1 MRDTNEAEDRTRHR
15 IMSKMWIYGRQRS
28 SINFYRRQKR
38 QLHHQKIV
46 LEARLKLWT
55 QTRVLPLSQL
65 RQLNV
70 LNAEI
75 VLHSGGCCRRDPL
88 MKRLHNSIGVLDVAI
103 HGEII
108 PNSRSFHPS
117 NK

>member
-1 MRDTNEAEDRTRHR
+1 
-15 IMSKMWIYGRQRS
+15 
-28 SINFYRRQKR
+28 
-38 QLHHQKIV
+38 
-46 LEARLKLWT
+46 
-55 QTRVLPLSQL
+55 
-65 RQLNV
+65 
-70 LNAEI
+70 
-75 VLHSGGCCRRDPL
+75 

>member
-1 MRDTNEAEDRTRHR
+1 MKPR
-15 IMSKMWIYGRQRS
+15 IEQGIVLCPKCGFTADKE

-75 VLHSGGCCRRDPL
+75 GPHSGGCCRRDPL
-88 MKRLHNSIGVLDVAI
+88 MKRLHNSIGVQDVAI

-108 PNSRSFHPS
+108 PNSTTNFIFSYRLI
-117 NK
+117 